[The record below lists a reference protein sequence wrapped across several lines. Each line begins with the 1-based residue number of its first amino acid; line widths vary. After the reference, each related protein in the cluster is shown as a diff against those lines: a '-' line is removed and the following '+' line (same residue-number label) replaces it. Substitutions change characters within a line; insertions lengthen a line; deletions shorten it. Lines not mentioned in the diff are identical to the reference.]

1 MTQSDGKSL
10 SISEIVAGARILY
23 RIRNN
28 NGEGFAPASESK
40 DVNDLPELGTIIH
53 RATSTDDVAVYVG
66 HDGFISAVGDAS
78 GPWVVN
84 IS

>member
-1 MTQSDGKSL
+1 MTKSNGKSL
-10 SISEIVAGARILY
+10 SIGEIVDGARILY

-28 NGEGFAPASESK
+28 NGEGFAPVSK
-40 DVNDLPELGTIIH
+40 SRDVNDLPEFGDIIH

-66 HDGFISAVGDAS
+66 PGGFIRAVGDVN